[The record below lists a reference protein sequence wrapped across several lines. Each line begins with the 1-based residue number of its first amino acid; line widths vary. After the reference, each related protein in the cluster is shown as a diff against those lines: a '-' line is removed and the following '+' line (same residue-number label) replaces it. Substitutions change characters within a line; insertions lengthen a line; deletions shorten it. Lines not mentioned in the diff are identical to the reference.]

1 MRRRV
6 KRLIF
11 YAFFRQALK
20 KRIPETEWP
29 GRENE

>member
-11 YAFFRQALK
+11 YVQTRHDM
-20 KRIPETEWP
+20 KRCVASDTD
-29 GRENE
+29 ENG

>member
-1 MRRRV
+1 MQGEASY
-6 KRLIF
+6 F

-20 KRIPETEWP
+20 KRIPQTEWP